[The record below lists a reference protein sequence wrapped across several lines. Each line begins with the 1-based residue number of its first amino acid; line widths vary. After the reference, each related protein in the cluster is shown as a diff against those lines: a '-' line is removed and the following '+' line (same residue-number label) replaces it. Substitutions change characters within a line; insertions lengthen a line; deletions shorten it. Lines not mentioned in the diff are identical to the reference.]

1 MGTMLCQETVWGLI
15 DRELLNLSGPALW
28 GPDIQRPPESF
39 CTCTVRTFLCEEIQC
54 GDLMHR
60 DLLSSFVPELLGP
73 DIWGHLEF
81 VSPCS
86 VRTCTEVWNSLTLHC
101 RDLIYRDLLNMVVPA
116 LWGPCSVKKYGIGTW
131 YTATS
136 LTYLSQQCEDLP
148 YKDLLKLYRG
158 LLNFFLLRGQACRD
172 HYGDLIYR
180 DVNCGFLHKIKFDFK
195 HSSQTTVY
203 SEATW
208 EPVVAI
214 VVVAM
219 DKLMGLRLG
228 GPAMLNRVTWP
239 QWDLGMGIGK
249 WDWAYLVRVLVHSTE
264 DN

>member
-86 VRTCTEVWNSLTLHC
+86 VRTCTEV
-101 RDLIYRDLLNMVVPA
+101 
-116 LWGPCSVKKYGIGTW
+116 
-131 YTATS
+131 
-136 LTYLSQQCEDLP
+136 
-148 YKDLLKLYRG
+148 
-158 LLNFFLLRGQACRD
+158 
-172 HYGDLIYR
+172 
-180 DVNCGFLHKIKFDFK
+180 
-195 HSSQTTVY
+195 
-203 SEATW
+203 
-208 EPVVAI
+208 
-214 VVVAM
+214 
-219 DKLMGLRLG
+219 
-228 GPAMLNRVTWP
+228 
-239 QWDLGMGIGK
+239 
-249 WDWAYLVRVLVHSTE
+249 
-264 DN
+264 